1 MEEVWLQFWTGDVM
15 EFVVDVLNIVVMVV
29 EVVDVFKVTANSLEH
44 GSISCLAGNLKSD
57 LNVTT

>member
-1 MEEVWLQFWTGDVM
+1 M